1 MLLLLVIHLH
11 YLPLSHSY
19 CSFFFIAGIDAPR
32 DSFNRWVMERKVVDQ
47 GCDPLLPSQCFPEVS
62 QSMYREIM
70 NDIPI
75 KLNRPK
81 FTGEARKQLS
91 KYAEAA
97 KRMIET
103 SRTASQESR
112 KIVKWNVEDTFQW
125 LRRTVGATF
134 DDYTERLAHLKVRN
148 NHFFFFADKLNS

>member
-1 MLLLLVIHLH
+1 MGQRAKKLLLI
-11 YLPLSHSY
+11 YIY
-19 CSFFFIAGIDAPR
+19 NIMATGIDAPR
-32 DSFNRWVMERKVVDQ
+32 DSFSRWLMERKVVDH
-47 GCDPLLPSQCFPEVS
+47 GWDPLLPSQCFPEVS

-75 KLNRPK
+75 KLQRPK

-103 SRTASQESR
+103 RYSKYNIYNEWFCTPFLTPFL
-112 KIVKWNVEDTFQW
+112 I
-125 LRRTVGATF
+125 
-134 DDYTERLAHLKVRN
+134 N
-148 NHFFFFADKLNS
+148 N

>member
-1 MLLLLVIHLH
+1 MYFKAFEVNLRLTGGNAYFSL
-11 YLPLSHSY
+11 
-19 CSFFFIAGIDAPR
+19 GIDAPR
-32 DSFNRWVMERKVVDQ
+32 DSFSRWLMERKVVDH
-47 GCDPLLPSQCFPEVS
+47 GWDPLLPSQCFPEVS

-75 KLNRPK
+75 KLQRPK

-103 SRTASQESR
+103 RS
-112 KIVKWNVEDTFQW
+112 VYW
-125 LRRTVGATF
+125 
-134 DDYTERLAHLKVRN
+134 
-148 NHFFFFADKLNS
+148 

>member
-1 MLLLLVIHLH
+1 LAI
-11 YLPLSHSY
+11 
-19 CSFFFIAGIDAPR
+19 F
-32 DSFNRWVMERKVVDQ
+32 
-47 GCDPLLPSQCFPEVS
+47 
-62 QSMYREIM
+62 
-70 NDIPI
+70 
-75 KLNRPK
+75 KLNFPFK
-81 FTGEARKQLS
+81 FCSKINFPTPCPGEARKQLS

-134 DDYTERLAHLKVRN
+134 DDYMERLAHLKVLPQVLPSIESVQVP
-148 NHFFFFADKLNS
+148 FF